1 MKLSITTLALIAY
14 SQAVQISSDQSDA
27 SQRFSAWANQFN
39 RNYNSKS
46 ERDMRF
52 SEWLGMD

>member
-27 SQRFSAWANQFN
+27 GQRFSAWANQFN
-39 RNYNSKS
+39 RNYNSQ
-46 ERDMRF
+46 
-52 SEWLGMD
+52 G

>member
-27 SQRFSAWANQFN
+27 GQRFSAWANQFN
-39 RNYNSKS
+39 RNYNSKA
-46 ERDMRF
+46 ERDRRF
-52 SEWLGMD
+52 GEWQKTD